1 MSRDS
6 ELRLKDGR
14 TIGWREFGAAD
25 GRPVLAF
32 HGAPASRLMYEPAAR
47 SAQARGLRLI
57 APDRPG
63 YGLSSPHPDRT
74 LATFADD
81 VRAVLDHLAIDTA
94 PILAISGGC
103 PYAVVTSVALGP
115 RISALALVSPLGEIA
130 SPAAG
135 RILSWP
141 QRAFFRRLPRRPAL
155 LRRLA
160 AAARMGFMLSPEA
173 SHTVF
178 KAGLTPPDRAVL
190 ATAEARAVVIAMTAE
205 ALRSGVDG
213 AVSDLALYARAWP
226 LAPEA
231 VTCPTA
237 LWQGTSDAIVP
248 AALAFD
254 LATRIPGCLSHEL
267 PGQGHFWVL
276 EHIDEVLAEL
286 ARLAGYG

>member
-6 ELRLKDGR
+6 DLRLKDGR
-14 TIGWREFGAAD
+14 TLGWREFGAAD

-32 HGAPASRLMYEPAAR
+32 HGAPASRLMFEPAAR
-47 SAQARGLRLI
+47 SAEVHGLRLI

-63 YGLSSPHPDRT
+63 YGLSSPHPERT

-81 VRAVLDHLAIDTA
+81 VAAVLDLLSIETA

-103 PYAVVTSVALGP
+103 PYAVAAAVALGP

-130 SPAAG
+130 SPAANA
-135 RILSWP
+135 ILSWP
-141 QRAFFRRLPRRPAL
+141 QRAFFRRLPSRPAL

-160 AAARMGFMLSPEA
+160 ETARAGFRLSPEA
-173 SHTVF
+173 SYAVF
-178 KAGLTPPDRAVL
+178 RAWLSPPDRAVL
-190 ATAEARAVVIAMTAE
+190 ATAEARAVVVAMTAE

-213 AVSDLALYARAWP
+213 AVSDLALYARPWP

-231 VTCPTA
+231 VACPAA
-237 LWQGTSDAIVP
+237 LWQGTSDVIVP

-254 LATRIPGCLSHEL
+254 LAARIPGCRTHEL
-267 PGQGHFWVL
+267 QGHGHFWVL
-276 EHIDEVLAEL
+276 EHVDEVLTEV
-286 ARLAGYG
+286 ARLAFGG